1 VTSKEDNIDR
11 FLQENLRNNR
21 RQNHRHRRQMKCQA
35 PLTMKTLLQIH
46 TILYLKHST
55 EKVIAALS
63 DLPYKI

>member
-1 VTSKEDNIDR
+1 
-11 FLQENLRNNR
+11 L
-21 RQNHRHRRQMKCQA
+21 NHRQMKCQA

-55 EKVIAALS
+55 EKVVAALS